1 MPKEEPKR
9 RRGRPALPESQ
20 RKRSNLTFRVRGDLY
35 ERLSTTARVF
45 ERSVSEE
52 IEHRLTQSFYAR
64 DVIAQVFGSSHADF
78 IKALG
83 LGAQLIEAK
92 TGTNPWDDPTERLEL
107 VVLIGK
113 LIKER
118 LFYRFGDV
126 RDWAQ
131 ILAEQADR
139 KEGVGAEAAE
149 VALSMLSRSP
159 GRPRKP
165 FSL

>member
-1 MPKEEPKR
+1 VS
-9 RRGRPALPESQ
+9 RPTAYQEALIRNALQ
-20 RKRSNLTFRVRGDLY
+20 VFRVRGDLY
-35 ERLSTTARVF
+35 ERLSNTAHVF

-52 IEHRLTQSFYAR
+52 IEHRLTESFYTR
-64 DVIAQVFGSSHADF
+64 DVIAQAFGSSHADF
-78 IKALG
+78 IKALA
-83 LGAQLIEAK
+83 LGVQLIEVK
-92 TGTNPWDDPTERLEL
+92 TGTNPWDDPTERVEL
-107 VVLIGK
+107 IVLVGK